1 MSNTRN
7 SVFHFIHVLY
17 HQNYTPSDDRWMHEG
32 RKPEVP
38 GFFEFSRY
46 MFPEMVVSDRDIRD
60 GHDVPRRVNHALLL
74 GLVNDVEIYRC
85 RRTID
90 EVPEYQEHLA
100 KVNELRRRMPD
111 LLVHGTYRDRTGFTI
126 DTDELEARSFT
137 HGDETVV
144 LVTQSWR
151 DEIEG
156 SVEAVG
162 MTFERADGVE
172 PYTVDAGPE
181 SVGVRVGRHGVAALV
196 FRRR

>member
-1 MSNTRN
+1 MCS
-7 SVFHFIHVLY
+7 
-17 HQNYTPSDDRWMHEG
+17 SD
-32 RKPEVP
+32 
-38 GFFEFSRY
+38 
-46 MFPEMVVSDRDIRD
+46 
-60 GHDVPRRVNHALLL
+60 L
-74 GLVNDVEIYRC
+74 VEIYRC

-90 EVPEYQEHLA
+90 EVPEYREHLA

-151 DEIEG
+151 DEIDG

-172 PYTVDAGPE
+172 PFSVVDVGE
-181 SVGVRVGRHGVAALV
+181 SVRVRVGRHGVAALV
-196 FRRR
+196 FRSAAETLIEE